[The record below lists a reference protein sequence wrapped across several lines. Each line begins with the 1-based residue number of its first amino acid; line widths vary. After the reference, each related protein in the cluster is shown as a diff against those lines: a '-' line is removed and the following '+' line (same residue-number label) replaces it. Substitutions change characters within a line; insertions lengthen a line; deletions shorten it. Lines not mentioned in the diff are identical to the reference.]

1 MHRFIVQSGLERGK
15 EALLSPEEAAHASRV
30 LRLRPG
36 EEIELM
42 DGAGRL
48 FAAELTS
55 VSREAVS
62 ARVKEELPSRESEIE
77 VTLLQGLPK
86 AEKMDWVV
94 QKATELG
101 VARMI
106 PVRME
111 RCVVKLDEKD
121 AQKRRDRLQRI
132 AAEAAKQCGRARTP
146 VVEAAM
152 DFSRALKEIDP
163 QGLFIMPWEQASGAG
178 IAQLRREAERPK
190 GVYILIGPEGGI
202 SPREAG
208 EAVECGARAVSLGPR
223 ILRTETA
230 AIASV
235 AMVMYAW
242 GDLGGTI

>member
-1 MHRFIVQSGLERGK
+1 MHRFIVQSGLERGE

-101 VARMI
+101 VARII

-121 AQKRRDRLQRI
+121 AQKRRERLQRI
-132 AAEAAKQCGRARTP
+132 AAEAAKQCGRRAR
-146 VVEAAM
+146 
-152 DFSRALKEIDP
+152 RWWKR
-163 QGLFIMPWEQASGAG
+163 PW
-178 IAQLRREAERPK
+178 IFP
-190 GVYILIGPEGGI
+190 GP
-202 SPREAG
+202 
-208 EAVECGARAVSLGPR
+208 
-223 ILRTETA
+223 
-230 AIASV
+230 
-235 AMVMYAW
+235 
-242 GDLGGTI
+242 